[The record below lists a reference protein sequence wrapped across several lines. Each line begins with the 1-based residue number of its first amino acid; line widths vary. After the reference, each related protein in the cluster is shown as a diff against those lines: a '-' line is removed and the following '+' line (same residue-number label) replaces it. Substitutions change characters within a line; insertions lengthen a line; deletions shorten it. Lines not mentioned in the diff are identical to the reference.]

1 MRKTITAVS
10 ALALILSTTAS
21 PAFAVVDPTFG
32 GTYPALDA
40 ECDLLLNPG
49 ENSGF
54 TTFALVDASDP
65 GTSVVTTT
73 ETVDTGVISTVGVGT
88 PTTTGT
94 QWLGAHVNGQS
105 PNIWATGGLT
115 VTYPGS
121 KVTYATLTTVTTTVT
136 AVCHVHKPTEGT
148 TQDDDPLHPG
158 YKIAPPGQQK
168 DYVTQTTTTTT
179 TGTREEIINEPWVDP
194 VATTFRKNILICISP
209 GTSTGPKGGTW
220 RTQHG
225 YVNGSLGAGS
235 TCSTTWY
242 YQLQAIYPV
251 PTESLP
257 PA

>member
-1 MRKTITAVS
+1 MRRLATAVS
-10 ALALILSTTAS
+10 AFALIVTTSAS
-21 PAFAVVDPTFG
+21 PAFAVIDPTFG
-32 GTYPALDA
+32 GTYPDLDA

-54 TTFALVDASDP
+54 TTFALVHPSDS
-65 GTSVVTTT
+65 GTSVLVTT

-94 QWLGAHVNGQS
+94 AWLGAHVNGQS

-115 VTYPGS
+115 VTYS
-121 KVTYATLTTVTTTVT
+121 AKKVTYSTQTTTTTTVT
-136 AVCHVHKPTEGT
+136 AKCHVHKPTEGT

-158 YKIAPPGQQK
+158 YKIAPPGHNN
-168 DYVTQTTTTTT
+168 DYVDSVTTSVT
-179 TGTREEIINEPWVDP
+179 TGTREEIIEGPWVDP
-194 VATTFRKNILICISP
+194 DATTFQKNILICISP

-220 RTQHG
+220 RTSHG

-242 YQLQAIYPV
+242 YQLQAINPV